1 MSLSPVA
8 PASWLSRAAAT
19 LALLVGLAAFAGT
32 ARAADDPPGRV
43 GRIAWVEGDA
53 RLRHD
58 DGTPAVEHRED
69 NLRNWPV
76 TGGDRLSVGRDS
88 RAEIAIGSTRL
99 RLGEDSELTV
109 TALDDDRIVLELV
122 EGSLAIVLRSDEVAR
137 ELSIETVAGRLSPSG
152 AGLFRVD
159 VPAPRRGEPDTAS
172 ATAWRQALLIEQ
184 PGVGRQTLRPGQR
197 AELYRDGGWR
207 LTTPESDAFAR
218 WAMTQDSARP
228 LASRDDP
235 VPSEMT
241 GADELDEHGDWTRAP
256 EYGWV
261 WFPRR
266 VGPSWA
272 PYRDGRWVWVR
283 PWGWTWIDDAP
294 WGYAPSHYGR
304 WVWWRDRWGW
314 VPGDWTPR
322 PVWAPAL
329 VVWNGNPGVSWSV
342 SIGSGVAWYPLAP
355 REVYV
360 PSFRVG
366 MRYVQAVNRPHVH
379 DDRLM
384 GRVVERPD
392 EVLRGTPFRY
402 SGFRAAIS
410 VGDGLRGRVEAGH
423 GVIRAQPWRDES
435 RLPPRVR
442 APEPPP
448 PVLRRDP
455 PAPPVVERPDR
466 FDRGE
471 RGDRD
476 GRDGRFPAPRLPERN
491 PDRNPDRT
499 PDRGLDRVIPAPRP
513 VPPASQSAPMPVEI
527 LRPAPRVEPPQPE
540 RQRPEG
546 QRPEFQ
552 RPDMQ
557 RHDNPRPQPPQ
568 VQPAAPVQ
576 QPAPRLEPPRIEAA
590 RPEMARPQPMRPPE
604 IRQPDVPRGHGG
616 GDRGAERG
624 GKPERWPPERGGD
637 R

>member
-1 MSLSPVA
+1 MSLSRVA
-8 PASWLSRAAAT
+8 PSSWPSRLVAT
-19 LALLVGLAAFAGT
+19 LALLLGLVTTAVT

-43 GRIAWVEGDA
+43 GRIVMVDGDA

-88 RAEIAIGSTRL
+88 RLEIAIGSTRL

-109 TALDDDRIVLELV
+109 TTLDDDRIALELV
-122 EGSLAIVLRSDEVAR
+122 EGNLAVVLRSDEVAR
-137 ELSIETVAGRLSPSG
+137 ELSIETVAGRLSPIG

-159 VPAPRRGEPDTAS
+159 VPAPRRGEPDTAA
-172 ATAWRQALLIEQ
+172 ATAWRQALVIEQ
-184 PGVGRQTLRPGQR
+184 SGVGRLTLKPGQR

-207 LTTPESDAFAR
+207 LGTPESDDFAR
-218 WAMTQDSARP
+218 WAMTQDSVRP
-228 LASRDDP
+228 LAGRDDP

-241 GADELDEHGDWTRAP
+241 GADDLAEHGDWTRAP
-256 EYGWV
+256 DYGWV
-261 WFPRR
+261 WFPRQ
-266 VGPSWA
+266 VGPAWA

-294 WGYAPSHYGR
+294 WGYAPFHYGR
-304 WVWWRDRWGW
+304 WVWWRERWGW

-322 PVWAPAL
+322 PAWAPAL

-342 SIGSGVAWYPLAP
+342 SIGTGVAWYPLAP

-366 MRYVQAVNRPHVH
+366 VRYVQAVNRPHVH

-410 VGDGLRGRVEAGH
+410 IGDGQRGRVEAGH
-423 GVIRAQPWRDES
+423 DVFRAQPWRDED
-435 RLPPRVR
+435 RLPPRMR
-442 APEPPP
+442 APEPP

-455 PAPPVVERPDR
+455 PPPRVFDRPERIERPDR
-466 FDRGE
+466 PERPFDRGQ
-471 RGDRD
+471 
-476 GRDGRFPAPRLPERN
+476 
-491 PDRNPDRT
+491 
-499 PDRGLDRVIPAPRP
+499 DRGQDRGNDRVIPAPRP
-513 VPPASQSAPMPVEI
+513 ILPGASQNAPEV
-527 LRPAPRVEPPQPE
+527 R
-540 RQRPEG
+540 
-546 QRPEFQ
+546 RPEFQ
-552 RPDMQ
+552 RPDAQ
-557 RHDNPRPQPPQ
+557 RQDNPRPPP
-568 VQPAAPVQ
+568 VQAPMPAPV
-576 QPAPRLEPPRIEAA
+576 
-590 RPEMARPQPMRPPE
+590 QPMRPPE
-604 IRQPDVPRGHGG
+604 IRPPEVRQPEFRQPEAPRVN
-616 GDRGAERG
+616 RGERG
-624 GKPERWPPERGGD
+624 GERGGRPEIWPPERGDRGGD
-637 R
+637 RGDRGNDRNGR